1 MTLRARNG
9 CGWRAESARTP
20 QWLITMSKRRSSVAG
35 WSAALNALF
44 LAKHPIDAG
53 VPEKLLAERL
63 YFDDETVKQINGQA
77 DAASVREF
85 GDRQMAAAK

>member
-1 MTLRARNG
+1 
-9 CGWRAESARTP
+9 
-20 QWLITMSKRRSSVAG
+20 MSKSRSSVAG

-44 LAKHPIDAG
+44 RAKHPIDAG

-63 YFDDETVKQINGQA
+63 YFDDETVRQINGQA
-77 DAASVREF
+77 DAASLREF